1 MSYYYKY
8 NFVSPQPLLAEIKE
22 EMDSYFATGVVDD
35 VMFYTYLNKAL
46 RKLGRTTLKIDE
58 IPLTL
63 ENYEARLPNDFEYVR
78 ELWLCTE
85 VVKSHP
91 MASAYYDQR
100 TCKVVADWS
109 DWDPC
114 NRCDT
119 CTDHCTQSKS
129 VVYKTTGEIIMKFSL
144 HSLLTPGNI
153 SVKNHC
159 DKQCMNFEA
168 SSPWTFDI
176 RDNKIIT
183 NFCDGH
189 LYLIY
194 YKMEKD
200 EDEFQMIPDN
210 FRIEEFIKAY
220 IKCKLYE
227 RIWNSTTGETY
238 NQTRDMYLM
247 YEQKEAEA
255 FILAQIETKKPT
267 IQQNIN
273 RIKTQN
279 RRFNKYRIR

>member
-114 NRCDT
+114 NPCDI